1 MDSQEELVYVI
12 DFILNRANPEALEAV
27 RMALERRGAGPSTRF
42 TGPMG
47 GTGMTSD
54 QGNVMDIQSIAK
66 KYADELQASIDIDI
80 PGMSRRL
87 VRNMIKT
94 HEPTIPAE
102 HLDALVDHFVPDPNR
117 PAPTNETNIPKDVLL
132 TMVRQ
137 FVDYSVGR
145 MKDRELKELKSASP
159 DWVEKYWSAF
169 PDNVRRTVSD
179 LVRGNIGEKEF
190 WEKIN

>member
-1 MDSQEELVYVI
+1 MDPQEDLVYVI

-27 RMALERRGAGPSTRF
+27 RMALERRGGGQPSRF

-54 QGNVMDIQSIAK
+54 HGNVMDIQSIAK

-94 HEPTIPAE
+94 HEPTIPEE

-117 PAPTNETNIPKDVLL
+117 PSPSAESNIPRDVLV

-159 DWVEKYWSAF
+159 DWVEKYWNAF
-169 PDNVRRTVSD
+169 PDHVRKLVSD
-179 LVRGNIGEKEF
+179 LIRGNMGEK
-190 WEKIN
+190 